1 MATNPT
7 IQFKRKTS
15 AAGAPAS
22 LSAGEP
28 AFNTVENF
36 LYVGNGSAVKW
47 VGAEILD
54 HTTTAFTSTTS
65 LATRKAIGDIFAPLR
80 SPVFTGTI
88 TGNNVVLAGDIAVNG
103 GDITST
109 SSTFN
114 LLASKTDGFTLNI
127 GPNTG
132 FSNTTTINIGA
143 TSVDG
148 ATTDINIGHGYSGTR
163 NGNITISSKA
173 VTIGAGAG
181 ITIDTSSI
189 GTDTATTFN
198 LLNSTVT
205 NANIFGAAATFVVG
219 ASGSGTASIRNAT
232 TRFGGTS
239 GGATI
244 ATQTTSGL
252 NHLSIIPSGNLRL
265 SATRSDLSGLGTQGT
280 ITIVNGSGG
289 TATSVSGAP
298 LLLGD
303 YADSFGNPQPGELR
317 ILESGGSNYTGFKAQ
332 AMSSDY
338 IYTLPSAFPGS
349 SGYVLQS
356 DTSGNMSWAAP
367 ASSANVGVTATS
379 ASTNYK
385 MIFTDVNASNT
396 SAALFIDTTSGI
408 VFNPSANNLT
418 VAGSVYANA
427 SLYLGA
433 TSTGLNKIYIPE
445 TDPTGGF
452 AINELANDIDHIY
465 IEKQFPGAVGPF
477 NNVYYMKVGDATT
490 YGGYDAFP
498 VGQPINVTDYESNV
512 SSFVNIGAGGYLA
525 ATNTGYSYYKTINIG
540 PDTGTGKTTYINLG
554 AVNGTSSNLTTVYG
568 AMSVTGNIS
577 TNQNLVVNG
586 GTVTSTA
593 TTFNLLNTTVTNANV
608 LGDLRTL
615 SIGNNTT
622 TGQVVNMFTNAAG
635 TSTYNFA
642 TGNIANGSTK
652 TINIG
657 SNSGV
662 GTTNVNIGAA
672 GSGTSGKTVITSGV
686 VDINSN
692 TISSNATVLSL
703 FATNL
708 TVQGFHNAGTLSL
721 GATIG
726 NATIRNAST
735 NINGTLT
742 VTGATVIQGALTL
755 NSSLTVTGATTFQGA
770 LSTNSTLSVTSN
782 ATFGSNI
789 IVNGG
794 NIQTTSSTFN
804 LVTNTASV
812 INIGTT
818 SGSSIN
824 IGNGGS
830 TTQFNGNIEIKG
842 ASDTSTVGAGSSTN
856 VNLFNTTVTGMNIG
870 ASADIINIGSSNS
883 TTYFAGGV
891 DIANAK
897 SFTVN
902 GTAVLSSSS
911 LGTTVTNSSLT
922 RIDSSNLT
930 LTGDLAVNGGD
941 VTSTATTFNLLN
953 STVTGLNIG
962 GGANTVNIGSTTAV
976 INLGTGTNGATVNVK
991 GNLVVDGSTTTV
1003 NSTTVTID
1011 DLNIVLADGQTTAA
1025 GVDGAGISL
1034 GTSGITWNYVHG
1046 GGTFAN
1052 WTSTENLDLTTGKS
1066 YKIGN
1071 QSVLSSSTLGPSVVT
1086 SSLTQ
1091 VGTIATGTWR
1101 GSVIAA
1107 NWGGTGFGT
1116 YTVGQLLYADTT
1128 TSLAKLTAAATP
1140 GSLLASNGAGVAPE
1154 YKFISLTNGTVTSSS
1169 GTLTLAIQNAAA
1181 DGSTKGLASFN
1192 STQFDDSSGLIT
1204 LDTIDGGTYA

>member
-88 TGNNVVLAGDIAVNG
+88 TGSALSLSESTDTLLVGSTNDGGVINFGTGPGTVLKITGSLTTGSAVSNIKVGNVTSPGFSTFPSLVLTGAMDPGASGGQVAQITISGSASGVSQPSLVNIDAQETLLSGDLVVKG
-103 GDITST
+103 GDITS
-109 SSTFN
+109 
-114 LLASKTDGFTLNI
+114 
-127 GPNTG
+127 
-132 FSNTTTINIGA
+132 
-143 TSVDG
+143 
-148 ATTDINIGHGYSGTR
+148 
-163 NGNITISSKA
+163 
-173 VTIGAGAG
+173 
-181 ITIDTSSI
+181 
-189 GTDTATTFN
+189 TATTFN
-198 LLNSTVT
+198 LLNTTVT
-205 NANIFGAAATFVVG
+205 SGNVLGAASLLVLGAFGAGTVHSRTATFML
-219 ASGSGTASIRNAT
+219 
-232 TRFGGTS
+232 GGTGNTIIRTITGS
-239 GGATI
+239 SNSLSIAPQGNLILAPSSSVGGLGTTGSLTVQNGSIGGAT
-244 ATQTTSGL
+244 
-252 NHLSIIPSGNLRL
+252 SI
-265 SATRSDLSGLGTQGT
+265 
-280 ITIVNGSGG
+280 
-289 TATSVSGAP
+289 SGAP

-303 YADSFGNPQPGELR
+303 YTDSGGSSQPGELR

-332 AMSSDY
+332 AMSANY

-367 ASSANVGVTATS
+367 ASSSSVGVTATS

-385 MIFTDVNASNT
+385 MVFTNVNASNT

-433 TSTGLNKIYIPE
+433 TTTGVNRIYIPE

-452 AINELANDIDHIY
+452 AVNELANDIDHIY
-465 IEKQFPGAVGPF
+465 LEKQNPGVTPLGPF
-477 NNVYYMKVGDATT
+477 NNVYYMKIGDAAT

-498 VGQPINVTDYESNV
+498 VGQPINITDYESNV

-577 TNQNLVVNG
+577 TNQNFVVNG

-642 TGNIANGSTK
+642 TGNTANGSTK

-657 SNSGV
+657 QNSGAGV
-662 GTTNVNIGAA
+662 TNVNIG
-672 GSGTSGKTVITSGV
+672 GGLSGKTLIESSII
-686 VDINSN
+686 DLNSA

-708 TVQGFHNAGTLSL
+708 TVQAFHNAQTLSL
-721 GATIG
+721 GATTG
-726 NATIRNAST
+726 NATIRNANT

-742 VTGATVIQGALTL
+742 VTGVSVHQGA
-755 NSSLTVTGATTFQGA
+755 GAF
-770 LSTNSTLSVTSN
+770 NSTLSVTGA
-782 ATFGSNI
+782 ATF
-789 IVNGG
+789 V
-794 NIQTTSSTFN
+794 
-804 LVTNTASV
+804 
-812 INIGTT
+812 
-818 SGSSIN
+818 
-824 IGNGGS
+824 
-830 TTQFNGNIEIKG
+830 
-842 ASDTSTVGAGSSTN
+842 D
-856 VNLFNTTVTGMNIG
+856 
-870 ASADIINIGSSNS
+870 DI
-883 TTYFAGGV
+883 
-891 DIANAK
+891 
-897 SFTVN
+897 
-902 GTAVLSSSS
+902 
-911 LGTTVTNSSLT
+911 
-922 RIDSSNLT
+922 
-930 LTGDLAVNGGD
+930 AVNGGD
-941 VTSTATTFNLLN
+941 ITSTATTFNLLN
-953 STVTGLNIG
+953 TTVTGLNIG

-976 INLGTGTNGATVNVK
+976 INLGTGTTGATVNVK